1 MNWEFRAPTR
11 TQMDYASLRQFVR
24 KGEGA
29 QLEFK
34 LKNNHPEKILRE
46 LVAFANTNGGILLLG
61 VSDDKEIKGL
71 KFGEED
77 DFILQKFIHS
87 HISPPLSYENERF
100 ILPDEREV
108 LIYHIPS
115 SSSKPHFV
123 TFGEPEPTKKAYI
136 RVKDRSIQ
144 ASKEVKNI
152 LKGKSKSL
160 NIKFNYGPKE
170 QILMSLLEKNGF
182 TTLEAFKNAAAIPKK
197 IASDT
202 LVRLVLANLL
212 SIEPSE
218 SEDIYKMVKI

>member
-1 MNWEFRAPTR
+1 MNWEFRVPTR
-11 TQMDYASLRQFVR
+11 TEMDYFTLKQLVR

-61 VSDDKEIKGL
+61 VSDDREIKGL

-77 DFILQKFIHS
+77 DFILQKFIHT
-87 HISPPLSYENERF
+87 HISPPLEYENERF

-108 LIYHIPS
+108 LIYHIPPS
-115 SSSKPHFV
+115 HTKPHFV
-123 TFGEPEPTKKAYI
+123 YFSEPEPTRKAYI

-170 QILMSLLEKNGF
+170 QVLMSLIEKNGH
-182 TTLEAFKNAAAIPKK
+182 TTLESFQNAAAISRKM
-197 IASDT
+197 ASDT